1 MQKNRIKKTDS
12 MFRFMESLAGELR
25 VLGRYRTSETYTSA
39 LNSFRKFRDGRD
51 VPIGELDAAM
61 MMSYEAY
68 LKSRGLLANTTS
80 FYMRILRAAYN
91 RASELGLVSP
101 GNPFRYVYTGVGRT
115 VKRAVSLAE
124 ISRIR
129 EMPLPYRSTLDF
141 ARDRFLF
148 SFYTRGMPFVDMA
161 YLRKKDLAC
170 GMLAYR
176 RRKTGQLLQVRWES
190 CMQDI
195 VEKYQGGCASGIYL
209 LPIIADA
216 ADERMRYLRMSHK
229 VNRNLKTV
237 GRMASLEQP
246 LTMYVA
252 RHSWASAARNKH
264 IPLSVI
270 SDGMGHESEHTT
282 RIYLDSID
290 NSEIDMANKLILN
303 SL

>member
-115 VKRAVSLAE
+115 VKRAVSLTECSPTAAGRRG
-124 ISRIR
+124 SCCRCAGNHACRTLWRNIR
-129 EMPLPYRSTLDF
+129 VDAPPAYIFCPSLRMPPMRGCAICACRTRST
-141 ARDRFLF
+141 A
-148 SFYTRGMPFVDMA
+148 T
-161 YLRKKDLAC
+161 
-170 GMLAYR
+170 
-176 RRKTGQLLQVRWES
+176 
-190 CMQDI
+190 
-195 VEKYQGGCASGIYL
+195 
-209 LPIIADA
+209 
-216 ADERMRYLRMSHK
+216 
-229 VNRNLKTV
+229 
-237 GRMASLEQP
+237 
-246 LTMYVA
+246 
-252 RHSWASAARNKH
+252 
-264 IPLSVI
+264 
-270 SDGMGHESEHTT
+270 
-282 RIYLDSID
+282 
-290 NSEIDMANKLILN
+290 
-303 SL
+303 

>member
-80 FYMRILRAAYN
+80 FYMRILRAVYN

-129 EMPLPYRSTLDF
+129 EMPLPCRSALDF
-141 ARDRFLF
+141 ARDMFLF

-161 YLRKKDLAC
+161 YLRKKDLAY

-195 VEKYQGGCASGIYL
+195 VEKYQGGC
-209 LPIIADA
+209 
-216 ADERMRYLRMSHK
+216 
-229 VNRNLKTV
+229 
-237 GRMASLEQP
+237 ASLEQP

-290 NSEIDMANKLILN
+290 NSEIDMANKLILS

>member
-141 ARDRFLF
+141 ARDMFLF

-195 VEKYQGGCASGIYL
+195 VEKY
-209 LPIIADA
+209 
-216 ADERMRYLRMSHK
+216 K

>member
-1 MQKNRIKKTDS
+1 

-141 ARDRFLF
+141 ARDMFLF

-195 VEKYQGGCASGIYL
+195 VEKY
-209 LPIIADA
+209 
-216 ADERMRYLRMSHK
+216 K